1 MTDPYSEPNGVLR
14 NSLGITDANE
24 LSEAAS
30 DIAAVELAILDAEPL
45 LGSYDLAHLQAFH
58 RQIFGSVYPWAGELR
73 TIEISKGTSFCPSI
87 HIASYAEDV
96 FRKLADND
104 HLQGLAR
111 PEFVRALADL
121 YGDVNAIHP
130 FREGNGRTQRAFLA
144 QLARE
149 AGYITSWQDMDQEEN
164 IAASVASFNANNDLL
179 EKMLDTLVRPA

>member
-24 LSEAAS
+24 LSEAES

-104 HLQGLAR
+104 RLQGLAR

-149 AGYITSWQDMDQEEN
+149 AGYIVSWQDMDQEEN